1 MLRLAGHVQRKGNN
15 EMIRRIMDY
24 KLEGS
29 RKVGRLNIRWMDGAM
44 EDMRKM
50 GMVARD
56 KQS

>member
-1 MLRLAGHVQRKGNN
+1 MT
-15 EMIRRIMDY
+15 RRIMDF

-29 RKVGRLNIRWMDGAM
+29 RRVGGGDQTFGGWRDGVM